1 MTPFNNKRWKK
12 AWNLTPKEK
21 NNVHWQMAMGN
32 YHFRPLHGVKCKLAI
47 VVISQY
53 MIPPPPP
60 PSPNCKTKNS
70 KRCHFCRQTS
80 KENHDNGLAI
90 VGFCQYQAYP
100 QLPLPKMTNSYPF
113 SHVKT
118 IDLPY
123 HSTRE
128 AATGCNASTS

>member
-21 NNVHWQMAMGN
+21 INVSWKMTKSN
-32 YHFRPLHGVKCKLAI
+32 YHFRLLQGVKCKLAI

-53 MIPPPPP
+53 MILPPLP
-60 PSPNCKTKNS
+60 PNCKTKKS
-70 KRCHFCRQTS
+70 KRCDFCRQAS

-90 VGFCQYQAYP
+90 VGFCQYQASP
-100 QLPLPKMTNSYPF
+100 QLPLPKMTNLYPF

-123 HSTRE
+123 HRTQE
-128 AATGCNASTS
+128 AAAGCNASTS

>member
-1 MTPFNNKRWKK
+1 MTK
-12 AWNLTPKEK
+12 
-21 NNVHWQMAMGN
+21 GN
-32 YHFRPLHGVKCKLAI
+32 YHFRPLQGVKCKLAV

-53 MIPPPPP
+53 MIPLPCPHPPPR
-60 PSPNCKTKNS
+60 NCRTKNS
-70 KRCHFCRQTS
+70 KRCDFCRQTS

-90 VGFCQYQAYP
+90 VGFCQYQACP

-123 HSTRE
+123 HSTQE
-128 AATGCNASTS
+128 ALVMRLLASGSSSASQVRCKNINKVT